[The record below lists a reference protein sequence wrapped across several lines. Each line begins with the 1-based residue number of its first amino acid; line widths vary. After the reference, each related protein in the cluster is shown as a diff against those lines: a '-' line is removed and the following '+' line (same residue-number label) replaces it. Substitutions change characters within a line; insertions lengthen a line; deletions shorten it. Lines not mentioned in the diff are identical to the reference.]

1 MLVFHQMDLKYRAV
15 VGVLIAVLH
24 VWLEEKIFFFFFQE
38 KEDREGMGKRKEEET
53 LQESVFW

>member
-1 MLVFHQMDLKYRAV
+1 MDLKYRAV